1 MEGIQWKAFYHTM
14 TSLYVVIERC
24 LLCTVTRKRKKDM
37 YFFAGDVLTCLPEQ
51 RC

>member
-24 LLCTVTRKRKKDM
+24 ARE
-37 YFFAGDVLTCLPEQ
+37 TCSRVYPNNVVNQHSTKIVALFY
-51 RC
+51 